1 MTELIEELKSLS
13 IESVPAALPAVPEN
27 ILYWKYS
34 FSAEEEK
41 EIIDLVLNKTGTVDT
56 FDPAK
61 NTVSR
66 DGNTYTLNA
75 EFHTTVLYTG
85 GKPHDKACT
94 LTDHVGKTV
103 PITICKIGIT
113 DKFICAGVS
122 IGGDIPYYGT
132 EHQHITIGLNKGG
145 KKVSAADSFTALLAD
160 NAITLDEPL
169 TVQGTFGAHMK

>member
-1 MTELIEELKSLS
+1 MTELIEQLKSLS
-13 IESVPAALPAVPEN
+13 IESVSAALPVAPEDVV
-27 ILYWKYS
+27 YYEYS
-34 FSAEEEK
+34 FSAVEEQK
-41 EIIDLVLNKTGTVDT
+41 ILNLVLEKTGTVDT

-94 LTDHVGKTV
+94 LTDHIGKTV

-122 IGGDIPYYGT
+122 IGGDIPYYGN

-145 KKVSAADSFTALLAD
+145 KKVFPKDSFTALLAD

-169 TVQGTFGAHMK
+169 TVQATFGPHMK